1 MSKMKENIKLNSKVL
16 DIIILVLLASAVVF
30 ALVVGNRYKKNNE
43 VGDDTLVRVDASLA
57 TQPLMDAYVDGLKEY
72 NLKKDYTNTDP
83 AYTKLI
89 KGETDLII
97 VTEPSSDELNR
108 AKMAGVELEVTPVVN
123 EGFVFYTNVK
133 NPVNGLRLT
142 EIQDIYMDKIT
153 NWNQVG
159 GDNAKIIAYQRPENS
174 GSQTGMLSLVMKD
187 KKIKE
192 PKKEEYIES
201 MAGIIDAVAN
211 YDNSKDSLG
220 YSYYYYATT
229 MYGNENIKFLA
240 VDGVSPNH
248 DTIKDESYPLIT
260 AYYIVTLKDTKN
272 TAVSKVNKAMLES
285 KGQEI
290 ARNAGYI
297 EIN

>member
-1 MSKMKENIKLNSKVL
+1 MKENIKLNSKVL
-16 DIIILVLLASAVVF
+16 DIIILVLLTGAVVF
-30 ALVVGNRYKKNNE
+30 ALVVGNRYKKNKE
-43 VGDDTLVRVDASLA
+43 VGDGTLVRVDASLA

-89 KGETDLII
+89 NGETDLII

-108 AKMAGVELEVTPVVN
+108 AKTAGVELEVTPVVN

-133 NPVNGLRLT
+133 NPVNGLSLK
-142 EIQDIYMDKIT
+142 EIQDIYTDKIT

-192 PKKEEYIES
+192 PKREEYIES

-211 YDNSKDSLG
+211 YDNSKDSIG

-240 VDGVSPNH
+240 VDEVSPNH

-272 TAVSKVNKAMLES
+272 TAVSKVKKAMLES

>member
-1 MSKMKENIKLNSKVL
+1 MKEKFNSKVL
-16 DIIILVLLASAVVF
+16 DIIILVLLTGAVVF
-30 ALVVGNRYKKNNE
+30 ALVVGDRYKKHDN
-43 VGDDTLVRVDASLA
+43 VRDDTLVRVDASLA
-57 TQPLMDAYVDGLKEY
+57 TQPLMDAYVEGLKDY

-83 AYTKLI
+83 AYTNLI
-89 KGETDLII
+89 NGETDLII
-97 VTEPSSDELNR
+97 VTEPSSDELKR
-108 AKMAGVELEVTPVVN
+108 ASDAGVELEVTPVVN
-123 EGFVFYTNVK
+123 EGFVFFTNV
-133 NPVNGLRLT
+133 NNLVNGLSLK
-142 EIQDIYMDKIT
+142 EIQDIYTDKIT

-192 PKKEEYIES
+192 PKREEYIES

-211 YDNSKDSLG
+211 YDNSKDSIG

-260 AYYIVTLKDTKN
+260 AYYIVTLKDTEN
-272 TAVSKVNKAMLES
+272 CAVSKVKKAMLES

>member
-1 MSKMKENIKLNSKVL
+1 MKEKFNSKVL
-16 DIIILVLLASAVVF
+16 DIIILVLLTGAVVF
-30 ALVVGNRYKKNNE
+30 ALVVGNRYKKHDN
-43 VGDDTLVRVDASLA
+43 VRDDTLVRVDASLA
-57 TQPLMDAYVDGLKEY
+57 TQPLMDAYVEGLKDY

-89 KGETDLII
+89 NGETDLII
-97 VTEPSSDELNR
+97 VTEPSSDELKR
-108 AKMAGVELEVTPVVN
+108 ASDAGVELEVTPVVN
-123 EGFVFYTNVK
+123 EGFVFFTNV
-133 NPVNGLRLT
+133 NNLVNGLSLK
-142 EIQDIYMDKIT
+142 EIQDIYTDKIT

-192 PKKEEYIES
+192 PKREEYIES

-211 YDNSKDSLG
+211 YDNSKDSIG

-260 AYYIVTLKDTKN
+260 AYYIVTLKGTEN
-272 TAVSKVNKAMLES
+272 GAVSKVKKAMLES

>member
-1 MSKMKENIKLNSKVL
+1 MKEKFNNKVL
-16 DIIILVLLASAVVF
+16 DIIILVLLTGAVVF
-30 ALVVGNRYKKNNE
+30 ALVVGDRYKKHDN
-43 VGDDTLVRVDASLA
+43 VRDDTLVRVDASLA
-57 TQPLMDAYVDGLKEY
+57 TQPLMDAYVEGLKDY

-89 KGETDLII
+89 NGETDLII
-97 VTEPSSDELNR
+97 VTEPSSDELKR
-108 AKMAGVELEVTPVVN
+108 ASDAGVELEVTPVVN
-123 EGFVFYTNVK
+123 EGFVFFTNV
-133 NPVNGLRLT
+133 NNLVNGLSLK
-142 EIQDIYMDKIT
+142 EIQDIYTDKIT

-192 PKKEEYIES
+192 PKREEYIES

-211 YDNSKDSLG
+211 YDNSKDSIG

-260 AYYIVTLKDTKN
+260 AYYIVTLKGTKN
-272 TAVSKVNKAMLES
+272 TAVSKVKKAMLES

>member
-1 MSKMKENIKLNSKVL
+1 MSRMKEKFNSKVL
-16 DIIILVLLASAVVF
+16 DIIILVLITGAVVF
-30 ALVVGNRYKKNNE
+30 ALVVGDRYKKHDN
-43 VGDDTLVRVDASLA
+43 VRDDTLVRVDASLA
-57 TQPLMDAYVDGLKEY
+57 TQPLMDAYVEGLKDY

-89 KGETDLII
+89 NGETDLII
-97 VTEPSSDELNR
+97 VTEPSSDELKR
-108 AKMAGVELEVTPVVN
+108 ASDAGVELEVTPVVN
-123 EGFVFYTNVK
+123 EGFVFFTNV
-133 NPVNGLRLT
+133 NNLVNGLSLK
-142 EIQDIYMDKIT
+142 EIQDIYTDKIT

-192 PKKEEYIES
+192 PKREEYIES

-211 YDNSKDSLG
+211 YDNSKDSIG

-260 AYYIVTLKDTKN
+260 AYYIVTLKGGEN
-272 TAVSKVNKAMLES
+272 GAVSKVKKAMLES

>member
-1 MSKMKENIKLNSKVL
+1 MKEKFNSKVL
-16 DIIILVLLASAVVF
+16 DIIILVLLTGAVVF
-30 ALVVGNRYKKNNE
+30 ALVVGNRYKKHDN
-43 VGDDTLVRVDASLA
+43 VRDDTLVRVDASLA
-57 TQPLMDAYVDGLKEY
+57 TQPLMDAYVEGLKDY

-89 KGETDLII
+89 NGETDLII
-97 VTEPSSDELNR
+97 VTEPSSDELKR
-108 AKMAGVELEVTPVVN
+108 ASDAGVELEVTPVVN
-123 EGFVFYTNVK
+123 EGFVFFTNV
-133 NPVNGLRLT
+133 NNLVNGLSLK
-142 EIQDIYMDKIT
+142 EIQDIYTDKIT

-192 PKKEEYIES
+192 PKREEYIES

-211 YDNSKDSLG
+211 YDNSKDSIG

-260 AYYIVTLKDTKN
+260 AYYIVTLKGTEN
-272 TAVSKVNKAMLES
+272 SAVNKVKKAMLES

>member
-1 MSKMKENIKLNSKVL
+1 MSRMKENIKLNSKVL
-16 DIIILVLLASAVVF
+16 DIIILVLLTGAVVF
-30 ALVVGNRYKKNNE
+30 ALVVGNRYKKNKE
-43 VGDDTLVRVDASLA
+43 VGDGTLVRVDASLA

-89 KGETDLII
+89 NGETDLII

-108 AKMAGVELEVTPVVN
+108 AKTAGVELEVTPVVN
-123 EGFVFYTNVK
+123 EGFVFYTNIK
-133 NPVNGLRLT
+133 NPVNGLSLK

-159 GDNAKIIAYQRPENS
+159 GDDAKIIAYQRPENS

-272 TAVSKVNKAMLES
+272 TAVSKVKKAMLES

>member
-1 MSKMKENIKLNSKVL
+1 MSRMKEKFNSKVL
-16 DIIILVLLASAVVF
+16 DIIILVLLTGAVVF
-30 ALVVGNRYKKNNE
+30 ALVVGNRYKKHDN
-43 VGDDTLVRVDASLA
+43 VRDDTLVRVDASLA
-57 TQPLMDAYVDGLKEY
+57 TQPLMDAYVEGLKDY

-89 KGETDLII
+89 NGETDLII
-97 VTEPSSDELNR
+97 VTEPSSDELKR
-108 AKMAGVELEVTPVVN
+108 ASDAGVELEVTPVVN
-123 EGFVFYTNVK
+123 EGFVFFTNVN
-133 NPVNGLRLT
+133 NPVNGLSLK
-142 EIQDIYMDKIT
+142 EIQDIYTDKIT

-192 PKKEEYIES
+192 PKMEEYIES

-211 YDNSKDSLG
+211 YDNSKDSIG

-260 AYYIVTLKDTKN
+260 AYYIVTLKGTKN
-272 TAVSKVNKAMLES
+272 TVVSKVKKAMLES

>member
-1 MSKMKENIKLNSKVL
+1 MSRMKENIKLNSKVL
-16 DIIILVLLASAVVF
+16 DIIILVLLTGAVVF
-30 ALVVGNRYKKNNE
+30 ALVVGNRYKKNKE
-43 VGDDTLVRVDASLA
+43 VGDGTLVRVDASLA

-89 KGETDLII
+89 NGETDLII

-108 AKMAGVELEVTPVVN
+108 AKTAGVELEVTPVVN

-133 NPVNGLRLT
+133 NPVNGLSLK

-159 GDNAKIIAYQRPENS
+159 GDDAKIIAYQRPENS

-192 PKKEEYIES
+192 PKREEYIES

-211 YDNSKDSLG
+211 YDNSKDSIG

-240 VDGVSPNH
+240 VDEVSPNH

-272 TAVSKVNKAMLES
+272 TAVSKVKKAMLES

>member
-1 MSKMKENIKLNSKVL
+1 MKEKFNSKVL
-16 DIIILVLLASAVVF
+16 DIIILVLLTGAVVF
-30 ALVVGNRYKKNNE
+30 ALVVGDRYKKHDN
-43 VGDDTLVRVDASLA
+43 VRDDTLVRVDASLA
-57 TQPLMDAYVDGLKEY
+57 TQPLMDAYVEGLKDY

-89 KGETDLII
+89 NGETDLII
-97 VTEPSSDELNR
+97 VTEPSSDELKR
-108 AKMAGVELEVTPVVN
+108 ASDAGVELEVTPVVN
-123 EGFVFYTNVK
+123 EGFVFFTNV
-133 NPVNGLRLT
+133 NNLVNGLSLK
-142 EIQDIYMDKIT
+142 EIQDIYTDKIT

-192 PKKEEYIES
+192 PKREEYIES

-211 YDNSKDSLG
+211 YDNSKDSIG

-260 AYYIVTLKDTKN
+260 AYYIVTLKGTEN
-272 TAVSKVNKAMLES
+272 SAVNKVKKAMLES

>member
-1 MSKMKENIKLNSKVL
+1 MSRMKEKFNSKVL
-16 DIIILVLLASAVVF
+16 DIIILVLLTGAVVF
-30 ALVVGNRYKKNNE
+30 ALVVGNRYKRHDN
-43 VGDDTLVRVDASLA
+43 VRDDTLVRVDASLA
-57 TQPLMDAYVDGLKEY
+57 TQPLMDAYVEGLKDY

-89 KGETDLII
+89 NGETDLII
-97 VTEPSSDELNR
+97 VTEPSSDELKR
-108 AKMAGVELEVTPVVN
+108 ASDAGVELEVTPVVN
-123 EGFVFYTNVK
+123 EGFVFFTNV
-133 NPVNGLRLT
+133 NNLVNGLSLK
-142 EIQDIYMDKIT
+142 EIQDIYTDKIT

-192 PKKEEYIES
+192 PKREEYIES

-211 YDNSKDSLG
+211 YDNSKDSIG

-260 AYYIVTLKDTKN
+260 AYYIVTLKGTKN
-272 TAVSKVNKAMLES
+272 GAVSKVKKAMLES
-285 KGQEI
+285 NGQEI

>member
-1 MSKMKENIKLNSKVL
+1 M
-16 DIIILVLLASAVVF
+16 
-30 ALVVGNRYKKNNE
+30 
-43 VGDDTLVRVDASLA
+43 
-57 TQPLMDAYVDGLKEY
+57 
-72 NLKKDYTNTDP
+72 
-83 AYTKLI
+83 
-89 KGETDLII
+89 
-97 VTEPSSDELNR
+97 
-108 AKMAGVELEVTPVVN
+108 EVTPVVN
-123 EGFVFYTNVK
+123 EGFVFFTNV
-133 NPVNGLRLT
+133 NNLVNGLSLK
-142 EIQDIYMDKIT
+142 EIQDIYTDKIT

-192 PKKEEYIES
+192 PKREEYIES

-211 YDNSKDSLG
+211 YDNSKDSIG

-260 AYYIVTLKDTKN
+260 AYYIFTLKGREN
-272 TAVSKVNKAMLES
+272 GAVSKVKKAMLES

>member
-1 MSKMKENIKLNSKVL
+1 MKENIKLNSKVL

-43 VGDDTLVRVDASLA
+43 AFDDTLVRVDASLA

-108 AKMAGVELEVTPVVN
+108 AKTAGVELEVTPVVN

-133 NPVNGLRLT
+133 NSVNELSLT

-153 NWNQVG
+153 NWQEVG

-272 TAVSKVNKAMLES
+272 TAVSKVKKAMLES

>member
-1 MSKMKENIKLNSKVL
+1 MKEKFNSKVL
-16 DIIILVLLASAVVF
+16 DIIILVLLTGAVVF
-30 ALVVGNRYKKNNE
+30 ALVVGDRYKKHDN
-43 VGDDTLVRVDASLA
+43 VRDDTLVRVDASLA
-57 TQPLMDAYVDGLKEY
+57 TQPLMDAYVEGLKDY

-89 KGETDLII
+89 NGETDLII
-97 VTEPSSDELNR
+97 VTEPSSDELKR
-108 AKMAGVELEVTPVVN
+108 ASDAGVELEVTPVVN
-123 EGFVFYTNVK
+123 EGFVFFTNV
-133 NPVNGLRLT
+133 NNLVNGLSLK
-142 EIQDIYMDKIT
+142 EIQDIYTDKIT

-192 PKKEEYIES
+192 PKREEYIES

-211 YDNSKDSLG
+211 YDNSKDSIG

-260 AYYIVTLKDTKN
+260 AYYIVTLKDTEN
-272 TAVSKVNKAMLES
+272 CAVSKVKKAMLES

>member
-1 MSKMKENIKLNSKVL
+1 MKEKFNSKVL
-16 DIIILVLLASAVVF
+16 DIIILVLLTGAVVF
-30 ALVVGNRYKKNNE
+30 ALVVGNRYKKHDN
-43 VGDDTLVRVDASLA
+43 VRDDTLVRVDASLA
-57 TQPLMDAYVDGLKEY
+57 TQPLMDAYVEGLKDY

-89 KGETDLII
+89 NGETDLII
-97 VTEPSSDELNR
+97 VTEPSSDELKR
-108 AKMAGVELEVTPVVN
+108 ASDAGVELEVTPVVN
-123 EGFVFYTNVK
+123 EGFVFFTNVN
-133 NPVNGLRLT
+133 NPVNGLSLK
-142 EIQDIYMDKIT
+142 EIQDIYTDKIT

-192 PKKEEYIES
+192 PKREEYIES

-211 YDNSKDSLG
+211 YDNSKDSIG

-260 AYYIVTLKDTKN
+260 AYYIVTLKGTKN
-272 TAVSKVNKAMLES
+272 KAVSKVKKAMLES

>member
-1 MSKMKENIKLNSKVL
+1 MKEKFNSKVL
-16 DIIILVLLASAVVF
+16 DIIILVLLTGAVVF
-30 ALVVGNRYKKNNE
+30 ALVVGDRYKKHDN
-43 VGDDTLVRVDASLA
+43 VRDDTLVRVDASLA
-57 TQPLMDAYVDGLKEY
+57 TQPLMDAYVEGLNDY

-89 KGETDLII
+89 NGETDLII
-97 VTEPSSDELNR
+97 VTEPSSDELKR
-108 AKMAGVELEVTPVVN
+108 ASDAGVELEVTPVVN
-123 EGFVFYTNVK
+123 EGFVFFTNV
-133 NPVNGLRLT
+133 NNLVNGLSLK
-142 EIQDIYMDKIT
+142 EIQDIYTDKIT

-192 PKKEEYIES
+192 PKREEYIES

-211 YDNSKDSLG
+211 YDNSKDSVG

-260 AYYIVTLKDTKN
+260 AYYIVTLKGTKN
-272 TAVSKVNKAMLES
+272 MAVSKVKKAMLES

>member
-1 MSKMKENIKLNSKVL
+1 MSRMKEKFNTKVL
-16 DIIILVLLASAVVF
+16 DIIILVLLTGAVVF
-30 ALVVGNRYKKNNE
+30 ALVVGNRYKKHDN
-43 VGDDTLVRVDASLA
+43 VRDDTLVRVDASLA
-57 TQPLMDAYVDGLKEY
+57 TQPLMDAYVEGLKDY

-89 KGETDLII
+89 NGETDLII
-97 VTEPSSDELNR
+97 VTEPSSDELKR
-108 AKMAGVELEVTPVVN
+108 ASDAGVELEVTPVVN
-123 EGFVFYTNVK
+123 EGFVFFTNV
-133 NPVNGLRLT
+133 NNLVNGLSLK
-142 EIQDIYMDKIT
+142 EIQDIYTDKIT

-192 PKKEEYIES
+192 PKREEYIES

-211 YDNSKDSLG
+211 YDNSKDSVG

-260 AYYIVTLKDTKN
+260 AYYIVTLKGTKN
-272 TAVSKVNKAMLES
+272 MAVSKVKKAMLES

>member
-1 MSKMKENIKLNSKVL
+1 MSRMKEKFNSKVL
-16 DIIILVLLASAVVF
+16 DIIILVLLTGAVVF
-30 ALVVGNRYKKNNE
+30 ALVVGDRYKKHDN
-43 VGDDTLVRVDASLA
+43 VRDDTLVRVDASLA
-57 TQPLMDAYVDGLKEY
+57 TQPLMDAYVEGLKDY

-89 KGETDLII
+89 NGETDLII
-97 VTEPSSDELNR
+97 VTEPSSDELKR
-108 AKMAGVELEVTPVVN
+108 ASDAGVELEVTPVVN
-123 EGFVFYTNVK
+123 EGFVFFTNV
-133 NPVNGLRLT
+133 NNLVNGLSLK
-142 EIQDIYMDKIT
+142 EIQDIYTDKIT

-192 PKKEEYIES
+192 PKREEYIES

-211 YDNSKDSLG
+211 YDNSKDSIG

-272 TAVSKVNKAMLES
+272 TAVSKVKKAMLES

>member
-1 MSKMKENIKLNSKVL
+1 MKEKFNSKVL
-16 DIIILVLLASAVVF
+16 DIIILVLLTGSVVF
-30 ALVVGNRYKKNNE
+30 ALVVGDRYKKHDN
-43 VGDDTLVRVDASLA
+43 VRDDTLVRVDASLA
-57 TQPLMDAYVDGLKEY
+57 TQPLMDAYVEGLKDY

-89 KGETDLII
+89 NGETDLII
-97 VTEPSSDELNR
+97 VTEPSSDELKR
-108 AKMAGVELEVTPVVN
+108 ASDAGVELEVTPVVN
-123 EGFVFYTNVK
+123 EGFVFFTNV
-133 NPVNGLRLT
+133 NNLVNGLSLK
-142 EIQDIYMDKIT
+142 EIQDIYTDKIT

-192 PKKEEYIES
+192 PKREEYIES

-211 YDNSKDSLG
+211 YDNSKDSIG

-240 VDGVSPNH
+240 VNGVSPNH

-260 AYYIVTLKDTKN
+260 AYYIVTLKGTEN
-272 TAVSKVNKAMLES
+272 GAVSKVKKAMLES

>member
-1 MSKMKENIKLNSKVL
+1 MSRMKENIKLNSKVL
-16 DIIILVLLASAVVF
+16 DIIILVLLTGAVVF
-30 ALVVGNRYKKNNE
+30 ALVVGNRYKKNDNAR
-43 VGDDTLVRVDASLA
+43 DDTLVRVDASLA

-89 KGETDLII
+89 NGETDLII

-108 AKMAGVELEVTPVVN
+108 ASDAGVELEVTPVVN

-133 NPVNGLRLT
+133 NPVNGLSLK

-159 GDNAKIIAYQRPENS
+159 GTDAKIIAYQRPENS

-240 VDGVSPNH
+240 VEGVSPNH

-272 TAVSKVNKAMLES
+272 TAVSKVKKAMLES

>member
-1 MSKMKENIKLNSKVL
+1 MSRMKEKFNSKVL
-16 DIIILVLLASAVVF
+16 DIIILVLLTGAVVF
-30 ALVVGNRYKKNNE
+30 ALVVGNRYKKHDN
-43 VGDDTLVRVDASLA
+43 VRDDTLVRVDASLA
-57 TQPLMDAYVDGLKEY
+57 TQPLMDAYVEGLNDY

-89 KGETDLII
+89 NGETDLII
-97 VTEPSSDELNR
+97 VTEPSSDELKR
-108 AKMAGVELEVTPVVN
+108 ASDAGVELEVTPVVN
-123 EGFVFYTNVK
+123 EGFVFFTNV
-133 NPVNGLRLT
+133 NNLVNGLSLK
-142 EIQDIYMDKIT
+142 EIQDIYTDKIT

-192 PKKEEYIES
+192 PKREEYIES

-211 YDNSKDSLG
+211 YDNSKDSVG

-260 AYYIVTLKDTKN
+260 AYYIVTLKGTKN
-272 TAVSKVNKAMLES
+272 MAVSKVKKAMLES

>member
-1 MSKMKENIKLNSKVL
+1 M
-16 DIIILVLLASAVVF
+16 
-30 ALVVGNRYKKNNE
+30 
-43 VGDDTLVRVDASLA
+43 
-57 TQPLMDAYVDGLKEY
+57 
-72 NLKKDYTNTDP
+72 
-83 AYTKLI
+83 
-89 KGETDLII
+89 
-97 VTEPSSDELNR
+97 
-108 AKMAGVELEVTPVVN
+108 EVTPVVN
-123 EGFVFYTNVK
+123 EGFVFLTNV
-133 NPVNGLRLT
+133 NNLVNGLSLK
-142 EIQDIYMDKIT
+142 EIQDIYTDKIT

-159 GDNAKIIAYQRPENS
+159 GDNVKIIAYQRPENS

-192 PKKEEYIES
+192 PKREEYIES

-211 YDNSKDSLG
+211 YDNSKDSIG

-272 TAVSKVNKAMLES
+272 TAVSKVKKAMLES

>member
-1 MSKMKENIKLNSKVL
+1 MKEKFNSKVL
-16 DIIILVLLASAVVF
+16 DIIILVLLTGAVVF
-30 ALVVGNRYKKNNE
+30 ALVVGDRYKKHDN
-43 VGDDTLVRVDASLA
+43 VRDDTLVRVDASLA
-57 TQPLMDAYVDGLKEY
+57 TQPLMDAYVEGLKDY

-89 KGETDLII
+89 NGETDLII
-97 VTEPSSDELNR
+97 VTEPSSDELKR
-108 AKMAGVELEVTPVVN
+108 ASDAGVELEVTPVVN
-123 EGFVFYTNVK
+123 EGFVFFTNV
-133 NPVNGLRLT
+133 NNLVNGLSLK
-142 EIQDIYMDKIT
+142 EIQDIYTDKIT
-153 NWNQVG
+153 SWNQVG

-192 PKKEEYIES
+192 PKREEYIES

-211 YDNSKDSLG
+211 YDNSKDSIG

-240 VDGVSPNH
+240 VNGVSPNH

-260 AYYIVTLKDTKN
+260 AYYIVTLKGTEN
-272 TAVSKVNKAMLES
+272 GAVSKVKKAMLES

>member
-1 MSKMKENIKLNSKVL
+1 MSRMKEKFNSKVL
-16 DIIILVLLASAVVF
+16 DIIILVLLTGAVVF
-30 ALVVGNRYKKNNE
+30 ALVVGDRYKKHDN
-43 VGDDTLVRVDASLA
+43 VRDDTLVRVDASLA
-57 TQPLMDAYVDGLKEY
+57 TQPLMDAYVEGLKDY

-89 KGETDLII
+89 NGETDLII
-97 VTEPSSDELNR
+97 VTEPSSDELKR
-108 AKMAGVELEVTPVVN
+108 ASDAGVELEVTPVVN
-123 EGFVFYTNVK
+123 EGFVFFTNV
-133 NPVNGLRLT
+133 NNLVNGLSLK
-142 EIQDIYMDKIT
+142 EIQDIYTDKIT

-192 PKKEEYIES
+192 PKREEYIES

-211 YDNSKDSLG
+211 YDNSKDSIG

-260 AYYIVTLKDTKN
+260 AYYIVTLKDTEN
-272 TAVSKVNKAMLES
+272 GAVSKVKKAMLES

>member
-1 MSKMKENIKLNSKVL
+1 M
-16 DIIILVLLASAVVF
+16 ILTVIGIEVYLFVKP
-30 ALVVGNRYKKNNE
+30 KKNNL
-43 VGDDTLVRVDASLA
+43 DD
-57 TQPLMDAYVDGLKEY
+57 
-72 NLKKDYTNTDP
+72 
-83 AYTKLI
+83 I
-89 KGETDLII
+89 KI
-97 VTEPSSDELNR
+97 
-108 AKMAGVELEVTPVVN
+108 
-123 EGFVFYTNVK
+123 
-133 NPVNGLRLT
+133 
-142 EIQDIYMDKIT
+142 
-153 NWNQVG
+153 

-174 GSQTGMLSLVMKD
+174 GSQTRMLSLVMKD

-192 PKKEEYIES
+192 PKKEEYIEPMS
-201 MAGIIDAVAN
+201 GIIDAVAN

-272 TAVSKVNKAMLES
+272 EAVSKVKKAMLES

>member
-1 MSKMKENIKLNSKVL
+1 MKEKFNSKVL
-16 DIIILVLLASAVVF
+16 DIIILVLLTGAVVF
-30 ALVVGNRYKKNNE
+30 ALVVGDRYKKHDN
-43 VGDDTLVRVDASLA
+43 VRDDTLVRVDASLA
-57 TQPLMDAYVDGLKEY
+57 TQPLMDAYVEGLKDY

-89 KGETDLII
+89 NGETDLII
-97 VTEPSSDELNR
+97 VTEPSSDELKR
-108 AKMAGVELEVTPVVN
+108 ASDAGVELEVTPVVN
-123 EGFVFYTNVK
+123 EGFVFFTNV
-133 NPVNGLRLT
+133 NNLVNGLSLK
-142 EIQDIYMDKIT
+142 EIQDIYTDKIT

-192 PKKEEYIES
+192 PKMEEYIES

-211 YDNSKDSLG
+211 YDNSKDSIG

-260 AYYIVTLKDTKN
+260 AYYIVTLKGTKN
-272 TAVSKVNKAMLES
+272 TVVSKVKKAMLES

>member
-1 MSKMKENIKLNSKVL
+1 MSRMKEKFNSKVL
-16 DIIILVLLASAVVF
+16 DIIILVLLTGAVVF
-30 ALVVGNRYKKNNE
+30 ALVVGDRYKKHDN
-43 VGDDTLVRVDASLA
+43 VRDDTLVRVDASLA
-57 TQPLMDAYVDGLKEY
+57 TQPLMDAYVEGLKDY

-89 KGETDLII
+89 NGETDLII
-97 VTEPSSDELNR
+97 VTEPSSDELKR
-108 AKMAGVELEVTPVVN
+108 ASDAGVELEVTPVVN
-123 EGFVFYTNVK
+123 EGFVFFTNV
-133 NPVNGLRLT
+133 NNLVNGLSLK
-142 EIQDIYMDKIT
+142 EIQDIYTDKIT

-192 PKKEEYIES
+192 PKREEYIES

-211 YDNSKDSLG
+211 YDNSKDSIG

-260 AYYIVTLKDTKN
+260 AYYIVTLKGTEN
-272 TAVSKVNKAMLES
+272 SAVNKVKKAMLES
-285 KGQEI
+285 EGQEI

>member
-1 MSKMKENIKLNSKVL
+1 MSRMKENIKLNSKVL
-16 DIIILVLLASAVVF
+16 DIIILVLLTSAVIL
-30 ALVVGNRYKKNNE
+30 ALVVGNRYKKNND

-89 KGETDLII
+89 NGETDLII

-108 AKMAGVELEVTPVVN
+108 AKTAGVELEVTPVVN

-133 NPVNGLRLT
+133 NPVNGLSLK

-159 GDNAKIIAYQRPENS
+159 GDDAKIIAYQRPENS

-192 PKKEEYIES
+192 PKREEYIES

-211 YDNSKDSLG
+211 YDNSKDSIG

-240 VDGVSPNH
+240 VDEVSPNH

-272 TAVSKVNKAMLES
+272 TAVSKVKKAMLES

>member
-1 MSKMKENIKLNSKVL
+1 MKENIKLNSKVL

-108 AKMAGVELEVTPVVN
+108 ASDSGVELEVTPVVN

-133 NPVNGLRLT
+133 NPVNELSLT

-153 NWNQVG
+153 NWQEVG

-260 AYYIVTLKDTKN
+260 AYYIVTLKGTEN
-272 TAVSKVNKAMLES
+272 TAVSKVKKAMLES

>member
-1 MSKMKENIKLNSKVL
+1 MKVL
-16 DIIILVLLASAVVF
+16 FSI
-30 ALVVGNRYKKNNE
+30 E
-43 VGDDTLVRVDASLA
+43 
-57 TQPLMDAYVDGLKEY
+57 
-72 NLKKDYTNTDP
+72 
-83 AYTKLI
+83 
-89 KGETDLII
+89 
-97 VTEPSSDELNR
+97 
-108 AKMAGVELEVTPVVN
+108 
-123 EGFVFYTNVK
+123 
-133 NPVNGLRLT
+133 
-142 EIQDIYMDKIT
+142 
-153 NWNQVG
+153 VG

-240 VDGVSPNH
+240 VDGVNPNH

-272 TAVSKVNKAMLES
+272 TAVSKVKKAMLES

>member
-1 MSKMKENIKLNSKVL
+1 MKENIKLNSKVL
-16 DIIILVLLASAVVF
+16 DIVILVLLASAVIL

-43 VGDDTLVRVDASLA
+43 VGDNTLVRVDASLA

-108 AKMAGVELEVTPVVN
+108 AKTAGVELEVTPVVN

-133 NPVNGLRLT
+133 NPVNDLSLT

-260 AYYIVTLKDTKN
+260 AYYIVTLKGTEN
-272 TAVSKVNKAMLES
+272 AAVSKVKKAMLES

>member
-1 MSKMKENIKLNSKVL
+1 MKEKFNSKVL
-16 DIIILVLLASAVVF
+16 DIIILVLLTGAVVF
-30 ALVVGNRYKKNNE
+30 ALVVGDRYKKHDN
-43 VGDDTLVRVDASLA
+43 VRDDTLVRVDASLA
-57 TQPLMDAYVDGLKEY
+57 TQPLMDAYVEGLKDY

-89 KGETDLII
+89 NGETDLII
-97 VTEPSSDELNR
+97 VTEPSSDELKR
-108 AKMAGVELEVTPVVN
+108 ASDAGVELEVTPVVN
-123 EGFVFYTNVK
+123 EGFVFFTNVN
-133 NPVNGLRLT
+133 NPVNGLSLK
-142 EIQDIYMDKIT
+142 EIQDIYTDKIT

-192 PKKEEYIES
+192 PKMEEYIES

-211 YDNSKDSLG
+211 YDNSKDSIG

-260 AYYIVTLKDTKN
+260 AYYIVTLKGTKN
-272 TAVSKVNKAMLES
+272 TAVSKVKKAMLES

>member
-1 MSKMKENIKLNSKVL
+1 MKEKFNSKVL
-16 DIIILVLLASAVVF
+16 DIIILVLLTGAVVF
-30 ALVVGNRYKKNNE
+30 ALVVGNRYKKHDN
-43 VGDDTLVRVDASLA
+43 VRDDTLVRVDASLA
-57 TQPLMDAYVDGLKEY
+57 TQPLMDAYVEGLKDY

-89 KGETDLII
+89 NGETDLII
-97 VTEPSSDELNR
+97 VTEPSSDELKR
-108 AKMAGVELEVTPVVN
+108 ASDAGVELEVTPVVN
-123 EGFVFYTNVK
+123 EGFVFFTNV
-133 NPVNGLRLT
+133 NNLVNGLSLK
-142 EIQDIYMDKIT
+142 EIQDIYTDKIT

-192 PKKEEYIES
+192 PKREEYIES

-211 YDNSKDSLG
+211 YDNSKDSIG

-260 AYYIVTLKDTKN
+260 AYYIVTLKGTKN
-272 TAVSKVNKAMLES
+272 TAVSKVKKAMLES

>member
-1 MSKMKENIKLNSKVL
+1 MSRMKENIKLNSKVL
-16 DIIILVLLASAVVF
+16 DIIILVLLTGAVVF
-30 ALVVGNRYKKNNE
+30 ALVVGNRYKKNDNAR
-43 VGDDTLVRVDASLA
+43 DDTLVRVDASLA

-89 KGETDLII
+89 NGETDLII

-108 AKMAGVELEVTPVVN
+108 AKTAGVELEVTPVVN

-133 NPVNGLRLT
+133 NPVNGLSLK

-159 GDNAKIIAYQRPENS
+159 GDDAKIIAYQRPENS

-192 PKKEEYIES
+192 PKREEYIES

-211 YDNSKDSLG
+211 YDNSKDSIG

-248 DTIKDESYPLIT
+248 DTIKNESYPLIT

-272 TAVSKVNKAMLES
+272 TAVSKVKKAMLES

>member
-1 MSKMKENIKLNSKVL
+1 MSRMKEKFNSKVL
-16 DIIILVLLASAVVF
+16 DIIILVLLTGAVVF
-30 ALVVGNRYKKNNE
+30 ALVVGNRYKKHDN
-43 VGDDTLVRVDASLA
+43 VRDDTLVRVDASLA
-57 TQPLMDAYVDGLKEY
+57 TQPLMDAYVEGLKDY

-89 KGETDLII
+89 NGETDLII
-97 VTEPSSDELNR
+97 VTEPSSDELKR
-108 AKMAGVELEVTPVVN
+108 ASDAGVELEVTPVVN
-123 EGFVFYTNVK
+123 EGFVFFTNV
-133 NPVNGLRLT
+133 NNLVNGLSLK
-142 EIQDIYMDKIT
+142 EIQDIYTDKIT

-192 PKKEEYIES
+192 PKREEYIES

-211 YDNSKDSLG
+211 YDNSKDSIG

-260 AYYIVTLKDTKN
+260 AYYIVTLKGTKN
-272 TAVSKVNKAMLES
+272 TVVSKVKKAMLES

>member
-1 MSKMKENIKLNSKVL
+1 MSRMKEKFNSKVL
-16 DIIILVLLASAVVF
+16 DIIILVLLTGAVVF
-30 ALVVGNRYKKNNE
+30 ALVVGNRYKKHDN
-43 VGDDTLVRVDASLA
+43 VRDDTLVRVDASLA
-57 TQPLMDAYVDGLKEY
+57 TQPLMDAYVEGLKDY

-89 KGETDLII
+89 NGETDLII
-97 VTEPSSDELNR
+97 VTEPSSDELKR
-108 AKMAGVELEVTPVVN
+108 ASDAGVELEVTPVVN
-123 EGFVFYTNVK
+123 EGFVFFTNV
-133 NPVNGLRLT
+133 NNLVNGLSLK
-142 EIQDIYMDKIT
+142 EIQDIYTDKIT
-153 NWNQVG
+153 NWNQIG

-192 PKKEEYIES
+192 PKREEYIES

-211 YDNSKDSLG
+211 YDNSKDSIG

-260 AYYIVTLKDTKN
+260 AYYIVTLKGTKN
-272 TAVSKVNKAMLES
+272 TAVSKVKKAMLES

>member
-1 MSKMKENIKLNSKVL
+1 MKEKFNSKVL
-16 DIIILVLLASAVVF
+16 DIIILVLLTGAVVF
-30 ALVVGNRYKKNNE
+30 ALVVGNRYKKHDN
-43 VGDDTLVRVDASLA
+43 VRDDTLVRVDASLA
-57 TQPLMDAYVDGLKEY
+57 TQPLMDAYVEGLKDY

-89 KGETDLII
+89 NGETDLII
-97 VTEPSSDELNR
+97 VTEPSSDELKR
-108 AKMAGVELEVTPVVN
+108 ASDAGVELEVTPVVN
-123 EGFVFYTNVK
+123 EGFVFFTNV
-133 NPVNGLRLT
+133 NNLVNGLSLK
-142 EIQDIYMDKIT
+142 EIQDIYTDKIT

-192 PKKEEYIES
+192 PKMEEYIES

-211 YDNSKDSLG
+211 YDNSKDSIG

-272 TAVSKVNKAMLES
+272 TAVSKVKKAMLES

>member
-1 MSKMKENIKLNSKVL
+1 MSRMKENIKLNSKVL

-43 VGDDTLVRVDASLA
+43 AFDDTLVRVDASLA

-89 KGETDLII
+89 NGETDLII

-108 AKMAGVELEVTPVVN
+108 AKTAGVELEVTPVVN

-133 NPVNGLRLT
+133 NPVNGLSLK

-159 GDNAKIIAYQRPENS
+159 GDDAKIIAYQRPENS

-192 PKKEEYIES
+192 PKREEYIES

-211 YDNSKDSLG
+211 YDNSKDSIG

-240 VDGVSPNH
+240 VDEVSPNH

-272 TAVSKVNKAMLES
+272 TAVSKVKKAMLES